1 MKTMM
6 YLPTA
11 LFPLQRG
18 SALIVSLVIL
28 TAITFLALISI
39 QSSSVQLKMVN
50 NSQKSEA
57 VFQSAL
63 SELEAQFSESGKTS
77 SAILDKLHEARY
89 LVEIDPD
96 TGEVVLDATSGE
108 PTYQPVSLT
117 RETSGRESITISARF
132 TGRNTINATL
142 NGDISAG
149 VFQYLPFEFSVRSD
163 LNSMF
168 SSDQT
173 LGISR
178 LAPKS

>member
-1 MKTMM
+1 MM

-63 SELEAQFSESGKTS
+63 SELEAQFSE
-77 SAILDKLHEARY
+77 
-89 LVEIDPD
+89 
-96 TGEVVLDATSGE
+96 
-108 PTYQPVSLT
+108 
-117 RETSGRESITISARF
+117 
-132 TGRNTINATL
+132 
-142 NGDISAG
+142 
-149 VFQYLPFEFSVRSD
+149 
-163 LNSMF
+163 
-168 SSDQT
+168 
-173 LGISR
+173 
-178 LAPKS
+178 